1 MTVIRDVLSDLGTVP
16 PVRCPPIGD
25 VDLNAAL
32 DGAFAIL
39 AELERR
45 GNPEERRTVND
56 AALKQVVI
64 VVLCVRQQAGD
75 ELISQMVEQILNNY
89 SIQTKLSHL
98 AEEAARYADM
108 AERATENIA
117 PSHYTSRLMLGHVAV
132 AGAILV
138 GAGCFVPMAGSLAE
152 AALTNVLAVAG
163 LVIALVALLIR
174 R

>member
-1 MTVIRDVLSDLGTVP
+1 VIRDVLSDLGTIP

-25 VDLNAAL
+25 LDLNAAL
-32 DGAFAIL
+32 DAAFAIL
-39 AELERR
+39 TEMERR
-45 GNPEERRTVND
+45 VDPEERRTVND

-64 VVLCVRQQAGD
+64 VVLCARQQAGD
-75 ELISQMVEQILNNY
+75 ELISRIVEQILSNY
-89 SIQTKLSHL
+89 STQTKLSHL

-108 AERATENIA
+108 AERATEKIA
-117 PSHYTSRLMLGHVAV
+117 PSRDTSRVMLGHVAV
-132 AGAILV
+132 ASAILV